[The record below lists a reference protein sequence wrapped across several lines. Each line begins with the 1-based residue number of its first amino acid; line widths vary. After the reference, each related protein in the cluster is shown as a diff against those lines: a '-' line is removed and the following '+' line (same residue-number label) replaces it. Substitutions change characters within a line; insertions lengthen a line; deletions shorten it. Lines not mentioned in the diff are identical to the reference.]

1 MIELIVTALLRALDA
16 LEQEDDDEYAF
27 HCGEAGG
34 IATAAGIFGVRALEL
49 CDDISS
55 AYEDTALDFM
65 RYILREAS
73 ERPSDDAENYARTR
87 DSDLNALEFGSALGE
102 AMKAKAEGDASRH
115 SLMIG
120 FTAGLM
126 FRYRGPDGGVQGSVL
141 DKIMEAYRTDCDE
154 LLLQAHGTLGFGA
167 RMSDPMG
174 FMGKADAAR
183 YYEERVRTMR
193 WVQNFGLRDA
203 RSGDGTVA
211 IPNALSINYQ
221 LVQQAGEAGNAQ
233 IADDTEYEELEFFD
247 EEDLMPVEDQAV
259 GDANA
264 QDPATWVLEG
274 ISKGEQGDLDGAVAD
289 FGRAIELDPG
299 YALAYLNRGNARSFQ
314 GNSEAAIIDFDRAVT
329 LDPGNA
335 EAFYNR
341 GIAKASLGDYEAA
354 IADYGSA
361 IERDANHVSAYINR
375 GIMQGVGGDYIGAI
389 SDFDRAIE
397 LDPNN
402 AAAYSNRGTA
412 KSHMDDHDG
421 AMADYNRAIELDPK

>member
-1 MIELIVTALLRALDA
+1 MIEFVVTALLRAFHALDR
-16 LEQEDDDEYAF
+16 EDDEEYAF

-34 IATAAGIFGVRALEL
+34 IAASAAFFGVRALEL
-49 CDDISS
+49 CDDISD
-55 AYEDTALDFM
+55 AYEDTDLDFM

-73 ERPSDDAENYARTR
+73 ERPNDNAKHYARTR
-87 DSDLNALEFGSALGE
+87 DSDLNALEFGAALGE
-102 AMKAKAEGDASRH
+102 AMKAKAEGDASRCA
-115 SLMIG
+115 LMVG

-126 FRYRGPDGGVQGSVL
+126 FRYRGPEGGVQGSVL
-141 DKIMEAYRTDCDE
+141 DKIMEAYRTDSDE

-193 WVQNFGLRDA
+193 WAQNFGLRDA
-203 RSGDGTVA
+203 RTRDGTVA

-221 LVQQAGEAGNAQ
+221 LVQQAAEAGGVQ
-233 IADDTEYEELEFFD
+233 IEDDTGNEELEFLD
-247 EEDLMPVEDQAV
+247 EEDLMPVEDQAA
-259 GDANA
+259 GDENA
-264 QDPATWVLEG
+264 RDPATWVIKG
-274 ISKGEQGDLDGAVAD
+274 ISKAEQGDLDGAVAD

-314 GNSEAAIIDFDRAVT
+314 GNSEAAIIDFDRAVA

-341 GIAKASLGDYEAA
+341 GITKASLGNYEAA
-354 IADYGSA
+354 VADYSSA
-361 IERDANHVSAYINR
+361 IERDPNHVSAYINR
-375 GIMQGVGGDYIGAI
+375 GIMKGASGDYTGAI
-389 SDFDRAIE
+389 TDFDCAIE

-412 KSHMDDHDG
+412 KSHIDDHDG